1 MKLAPKIL
9 AASLLAATPFCLAG
23 SAHAV
28 PLGMGL
34 GLKDAVAPAAET
46 VRFGGGG
53 SRVGGA
59 GRVGGIG
66 GPGRV
71 GGIGG
76 PGRPG
81 GIGGVG
87 GVGGPGR
94 PGGIAGI
101 GGPGRPGGIGGWYGG
116 RWNGGY
122 WRPGYGLAAGAIV
135 GGALGGYY
143 GGYGDDGYYRGY
155 GDDGYYG
162 SGYGYS
168 NYEYGADA
176 TTYCSQRFKS
186 YDPSSG
192 TYLGYDGVRHPCP

>member
-1 MKLAPKIL
+1 MPAERNAPANKGEINMKLAPKIL
-9 AASLLAATPFCLAG
+9 AASLLAATPFWLAG

-53 SRVGGA
+53 GRVGGGGGGGRVGGA
-59 GRVGGIG
+59 GH
-66 GPGRV
+66 V

-81 GIGGVG
+81 GIG
-87 GVGGPGR
+87 P
-94 PGGIAGI
+94 
-101 GGPGRPGGIGGWYGG
+101 GGWYGG

-135 GGALGGYY
+135 GGALGA
-143 GGYGDDGYYRGY
+143 GYGY
-155 GDDGYYG
+155 DGYYG
-162 SGYGYS
+162 PDYYGYP
-168 NYEYGADA
+168 NDGYGADA
-176 TTYCSQRFKS
+176 IAYCSQRFKS

>member
-1 MKLAPKIL
+1 MKLVPKIL

-23 SAHAV
+23 SVHAV
-28 PLGMGL
+28 PIGMGL

-53 SRVGGA
+53 GRGGG

-66 GPGRV
+66 GA
-71 GGIGG
+71 
-76 PGRPG
+76 GRPG

-87 GVGGPGR
+87 GVGG
-94 PGGIAGI
+94 I
-101 GGPGRPGGIGGWYGG
+101 GRPGGIGGVAGIGRPGGPGGWYGG
-116 RWNGGY
+116 R

-143 GGYGDDGYYRGY
+143 GGYGY
-155 GDDGYYG
+155 DGYYG
-162 SGYGYS
+162 SDYGYS
-168 NYEYGADA
+168 NYGYGADA
-176 TTYCSQRFKS
+176 TAYCSQRFKS